1 MNHHI
6 IVEMQHTDFFL
17 EYEIVLQFWNMY
29 CKLTNW
35 NMFVS
40 LHIHQIVLKRH
51 LPWHRKKVL
60 VILRCSHLLYII
72 LINCD
77 TKNIIDI
84 GEVCMGAVY
93 GRETWL
99 EFLPVTKHEK

>member
-1 MNHHI
+1 MNLYYNFGI
-6 IVEMQHTDFFL
+6 YI
-17 EYEIVLQFWNMY
+17 
-29 CKLTNW
+29 
-35 NMFVS
+35 VS
-40 LHIHQIVLKRH
+40 LQIGICVVSLYIHQIVLKRH
-51 LPWHRKKVL
+51 LPWHCKKVL
-60 VILRCSHLLYII
+60 VILRCFHLLFII

>member
-1 MNHHI
+1 MKLYCNFGI
-6 IVEMQHTDFFL
+6 CIVS
-17 EYEIVLQFWNMY
+17 LQIGI
-29 CKLTNW
+29 CV
-35 NMFVS
+35 VS

-51 LPWHRKKVL
+51 LSWHHKKVL
-60 VILRCSHLLYII
+60 VILRCFHLLFII
-72 LINCD
+72 FINCD